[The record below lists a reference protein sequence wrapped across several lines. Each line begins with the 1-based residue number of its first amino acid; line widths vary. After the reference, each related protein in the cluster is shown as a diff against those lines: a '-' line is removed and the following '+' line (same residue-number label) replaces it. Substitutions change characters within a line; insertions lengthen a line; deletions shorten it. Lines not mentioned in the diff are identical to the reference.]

1 MMSLLVP
8 ISPGELLDKL
18 TILRLKAERMREPT
32 KLANV
37 RRELALLEAAWR
49 EATAGAVDLQDEAA
63 ALASI
68 NAQLWEIEDALRE
81 HEAARRFDAEFVA
94 LARSVYQRND
104 ERAALKRRVNEK
116 LGSAL
121 IEEKS
126 YRARGAADGS
136 RT

>member
-1 MMSLLVP
+1 MREFRVP

-18 TILRLKAERMREPT
+18 TILRIKVERIADPS

-37 RRELALLEAAWR
+37 QRELAGLEAIWR
-49 EATAGAVDLQDEAA
+49 KELGAEVDISEDER
-63 ALASI
+63 ALARV
-68 NAQLWEIEDALRE
+68 NGALWESEDALRE
-81 HEAARRFDAEFVA
+81 LETAQRFDAEFVA

-104 ERAALKRRVNEK
+104 ERAAIKRRVNSK
-116 LGSAL
+116 LGSEL

-126 YRARGAADGS
+126 YRTTAGP

>member
-1 MMSLLVP
+1 MREIRVP

-18 TILRLKAERMREPT
+18 TILRIKAERIADAE

-37 RRELALLEAAWR
+37 RRELALLEASWR
-49 EATAGAVDLQDEAA
+49 EAGAGLDLSDEER
-63 ALASI
+63 ALARV
-68 NAQLWEIEDALRE
+68 NGALWEIEDALRE
-81 HEAARRFDAEFVA
+81 HEAAQRFDAEFIA
-94 LARSVYQRND
+94 LARSVYQHND
-104 ERAALKRRVNEK
+104 ERAAIKRRVNVK

-126 YRARGAADGS
+126 YRAPRGS

>member
-1 MMSLLVP
+1 MREIRVP

-18 TILRLKAERMREPT
+18 TILRIKAERIADAE

-37 RRELALLEAAWR
+37 RRELALLEASWR
-49 EATAGAVDLQDEAA
+49 LEAGAELDLSDEER
-63 ALASI
+63 ALARV
-68 NAQLWEIEDALRE
+68 NGALWEIEDALRE
-81 HEAARRFDAEFVA
+81 HEAAQRFDAEFIA

-104 ERAALKRRVNEK
+104 ERAAIKRRVNVK

-126 YRARGAADGS
+126 YRAPRSS

>member
-1 MMSLLVP
+1 MREIRVP

-18 TILRLKAERMREPT
+18 TILRIKAERLADAE

-37 RRELALLEAAWR
+37 RRELALLEASWR
-49 EATAGAVDLQDEAA
+49 LEAGAELDLSDEER
-63 ALASI
+63 ALTRVNGA
-68 NAQLWEIEDALRE
+68 LWEIEDALRE
-81 HEAARRFDAEFVA
+81 HEAAQRFDAEFIA

-104 ERAALKRRVNEK
+104 ERAAIKRRVNLK

-126 YRARGAADGS
+126 YRAPRGS

>member
-1 MMSLLVP
+1 MTEIRVP

-18 TILRLKAERMREPT
+18 TILRIKAERVTDPE

-37 RRELALLEAAWR
+37 RRELALLEASWR
-49 EATAGAVDLQDEAA
+49 GAGAELDLSDEER
-63 ALASI
+63 ALARV
-68 NAQLWEIEDALRE
+68 NGALWEIEDALRE
-81 HEAARRFDAEFVA
+81 HEAAQRFDAEFIA
-94 LARSVYQRND
+94 LARSVYQHND
-104 ERAALKRRVNEK
+104 ERAALKRRVNVK

-126 YRARGAADGS
+126 YRAPRGS